1 MFSMFFFLFEDEI
14 LMKGYNRNKRKCHLA
29 IFLAQ
34 YWSNF
39 SGRQQWLVS
48 LEDCA
53 SLMKFSVRFRQS
65 ENFCSEFNAL

>member
-34 YWSNF
+34 YWSKV
-39 SGRQQWLVS
+39 SGR
-48 LEDCA
+48 
-53 SLMKFSVRFRQS
+53 
-65 ENFCSEFNAL
+65 